1 MRRDS
6 ATVVSAVS
14 AVPASVYIL
23 GTVIAA
29 MLALIASILCFAL
42 CVRPLVRQTSV
53 APKFEM

>member
-6 ATVVSAVS
+6 ATVVSAV
-14 AVPASVYIL
+14 PASLYIL